1 MVPNRYTL
9 VLPQMSQ
16 IGEQYSKRD
25 RQQREQTTGER
36 VFGYISL
43 LSNLEGIFIWF

>member
-1 MVPNRYTL
+1 M
-9 VLPQMSQ
+9 
-16 IGEQYSKRD
+16 GEQYLERD

-43 LSNLEGIFIWF
+43 LSNLEGISIRFNWRGSLSPYHLPGFV